1 MSMFVRDA
9 GFGIYPV
16 LLFGIVGL
24 FVALRYAGTPSR
36 DRLPLLIGL
45 AVATVLMGVLGA
57 VVGVQT
63 SAQAMSSEVPM
74 RIFLFGVRESL
85 NNVVAALLFA
95 TLHTLVGTYGTYR
108 LVRDETANAQS

>member
-1 MSMFVRDA
+1 
-9 GFGIYPV
+9 
-16 LLFGIVGL
+16 
-24 FVALRYAGTPSR
+24 
-36 DRLPLLIGL
+36 
-45 AVATVLMGVLGA
+45 
-57 VVGVQT
+57 
-63 SAQAMSSEVPM
+63 MSSEVPM